1 MHGMHP
7 AVTYF
12 VYQQVATFGQKRC
25 HLNWVVPLIS
35 LAEPGGTVTV
45 VPYRTVPY
53 HPVVLSREPATACDI
68 QKSILK
74 KAGSL
79 HDLKSEKIAPCKS
92 CLGALLAL
100 HLQSNSNFMRENR
113 MRTNIHPKRTFP
125 GTYRSSSELPVWI
138 NYSNSYNSDINCMR
152 TPSTTTNQQP
162 ATPNNTRT

>member
-53 HPVVLSREPATACDI
+53 RTVPYRTVPPSRPLSGASD
-68 QKSILK
+68 
-74 KAGSL
+74 SL
-79 HDLKSEKIAPCKS
+79 
-92 CLGALLAL
+92 
-100 HLQSNSNFMRENR
+100 
-113 MRTNIHPKRTFP
+113 
-125 GTYRSSSELPVWI
+125 
-138 NYSNSYNSDINCMR
+138 
-152 TPSTTTNQQP
+152 
-162 ATPNNTRT
+162 